1 MYAAM
6 RLRNYLGRWLSAVGL
21 GYPRA
26 VGEAQ
31 SPLLERYGWME
42 RWEVFRPLNWACDS
56 DGFDRSTASEERLG
70 RCPEPKL
77 VFWLRGISGIE
88 RPSSEFENV
97 PAIEGMVT
105 M

>member
-1 MYAAM
+1 
-6 RLRNYLGRWLSAVGL
+6 
-21 GYPRA
+21 
-26 VGEAQ
+26 
-31 SPLLERYGWME
+31 ME
-42 RWEVFRPLNWACDS
+42 RWEVLRPLNCACDS

-70 RCPEPKL
+70 RCPELKL

-88 RPSSEFENV
+88 RSSSEFENV